1 MHTRTEGDRGA
12 SARTTGERNHTSDAH
27 GSHGHR
33 VRRRGTK
40 SFHQV
45 QTDKAGCG
53 VWWREMCAETPKK
66 HRDVADLGAGDS
78 DGRACPRDQRPV
90 VGKEGG
96 GPGCDPGGGGRG
108 GEGKALQPDTAAST
122 WLEHLSD
129 TES

>member
-1 MHTRTEGDRGA
+1 MGLTATVSGGVAPSPSTRFKQ
-12 SARTTGERNHTSDAH
+12 
-27 GSHGHR
+27 
-33 VRRRGTK
+33 TK
-40 SFHQV
+40 PAVVFGGVKCV
-45 QTDKAGCG
+45 Q
-53 VWWREMCAETPKK
+53 RHPR